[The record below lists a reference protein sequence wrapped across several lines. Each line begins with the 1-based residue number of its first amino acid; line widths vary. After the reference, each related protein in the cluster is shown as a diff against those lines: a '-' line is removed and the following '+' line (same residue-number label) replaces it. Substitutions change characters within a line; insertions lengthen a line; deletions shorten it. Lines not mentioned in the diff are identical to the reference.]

1 MSKLRGFRPSDEE
14 LVNYYLRHKINGKDD
29 KVKVI
34 REIDVCKWEPWD
46 LPGLSIIKN
55 EDPEWFFFC
64 PLDRKYP
71 HGSRQ
76 NRATDA
82 GYWKATGKDRKIK
95 SGHRL
100 IGMKK
105 TLVFY
110 TGRAPKGK
118 RTNWVVHEYR
128 ATEEELDGTKP
139 GQSAFV
145 LCRLFKKQD
154 ESIESP
160 NCDEAEATVSS
171 PTTAQSSPEVTQSD
185 QPLTEASPAN
195 TTTSEVVAPVEFPS
209 CSVGV
214 SEGGDQT
221 ADLPASEEELQ
232 LEEALNWLFDSPP
245 QALDYELFP
254 PVHEQVQEAVGSS
267 SMFNHGIND
276 LSSSNRGL
284 QSHNVGNET
293 DDYTSEFIDSILKQ
307 PDELLYEVPGF
318 QNNSSFPSESL
329 FRGSLL
335 RVVEDNGS
343 YSGSDVDMEPIR
355 IEQGFQG
362 AVFPEGNIDEKPSST
377 LLYDSNVHQQP
388 IYLGSLQN
396 GSYALQSVASISATD
411 QLNTLNKPSNS
422 TNEVGGSDTNW
433 NGIRTRVHNPQ
444 NRQFGRNFNRQGD
457 APRRLRLQC
466 KLQVQPIQFST
477 KSEDLNSG
485 EGELEYEC
493 IVTKEIKVSETN
505 AMDEDSYTNA
515 MDEQLKPTLVKV
527 SETIKFSEELIP
539 NNGTALKNNRSML
552 SKVSFMFSKASSACD
567 SIWSITMFRAAVLAV
582 LFAVLSTF
590 DRQTYRE
597 HLLSSSQRDKDWL
610 ITIRRQI
617 HENPELRFEEH
628 NTSALIRSELDK
640 LAISYTYPLAKTGI
654 VAQIGSGSPPVV
666 ALRADMDALPLQELV
681 EWEHKS
687 KVDGKMHGCGHDAH
701 TTMLLGAAKLLNER
715 KHLLKGTV
723 RLLFQPAE
731 EGGAGASHMIKDGAL
746 GDAEAIFGM
755 HVNYKIPTGTIA
767 SLSGPV
773 FAAASRFHVKIEGK
787 GGHAAVPHNAVD
799 PLLAASF
806 AILALQQLI
815 SRELDP
821 LQSQVLSITY
831 VRGGTTL
838 NVIPPY
844 FEFGGTLRSLT
855 TESLHQLQRRLKE
868 VVEGQAA
875 VHRCHAH
882 VDMYEKEDVPLY
894 PATVNDEKLNLH
906 VERVSRLLFN
916 PENFKM
922 GQKVMAA
929 EDFSFYQEVI
939 PGVMLDI
946 GIRNENVGAI
956 HSLHSPYFFLD
967 EDVLSIGASLHTAL
981 AEIYL
986 NEHQQSAA
994 HKVNK
999 LAFLISEK

>member
-1 MSKLRGFRPSDEE
+1 MGTFLYLILFQILLSL
-14 LVNYYLRHKINGKDD
+14 LV
-29 KVKVI
+29 
-34 REIDVCKWEPWD
+34 C
-46 LPGLSIIKN
+46 
-55 EDPEWFFFC
+55 
-64 PLDRKYP
+64 
-71 HGSRQ
+71 
-76 NRATDA
+76 
-82 GYWKATGKDRKIK
+82 
-95 SGHRL
+95 
-100 IGMKK
+100 
-105 TLVFY
+105 
-110 TGRAPKGK
+110 
-118 RTNWVVHEYR
+118 
-128 ATEEELDGTKP
+128 
-139 GQSAFV
+139 
-145 LCRLFKKQD
+145 
-154 ESIESP
+154 
-160 NCDEAEATVSS
+160 
-171 PTTAQSSPEVTQSD
+171 
-185 QPLTEASPAN
+185 
-195 TTTSEVVAPVEFPS
+195 
-209 CSVGV
+209 
-214 SEGGDQT
+214 
-221 ADLPASEEELQ
+221 
-232 LEEALNWLFDSPP
+232 FDSS
-245 QALDYELFP
+245 Q
-254 PVHEQVQEAVGSS
+254 
-267 SMFNHGIND
+267 
-276 LSSSNRGL
+276 
-284 QSHNVGNET
+284 
-293 DDYTSEFIDSILKQ
+293 
-307 PDELLYEVPGF
+307 
-318 QNNSSFPSESL
+318 
-329 FRGSLL
+329 
-335 RVVEDNGS
+335 
-343 YSGSDVDMEPIR
+343 
-355 IEQGFQG
+355 
-362 AVFPEGNIDEKPSST
+362 
-377 LLYDSNVHQQP
+377 
-388 IYLGSLQN
+388 
-396 GSYALQSVASISATD
+396 
-411 QLNTLNKPSNS
+411 
-422 TNEVGGSDTNW
+422 
-433 NGIRTRVHNPQ
+433 
-444 NRQFGRNFNRQGD
+444 
-457 APRRLRLQC
+457 
-466 KLQVQPIQFST
+466 
-477 KSEDLNSG
+477 
-485 EGELEYEC
+485 
-493 IVTKEIKVSETN
+493 
-505 AMDEDSYTNA
+505 
-515 MDEQLKPTLVKV
+515 
-527 SETIKFSEELIP
+527 
-539 NNGTALKNNRSML
+539 
-552 SKVSFMFSKASSACD
+552 
-567 SIWSITMFRAAVLAV
+567 
-582 LFAVLSTF
+582 STF
-590 DRQTYRE
+590 DRETYRE
-597 HLLSSSQRDKDWL
+597 HLLSSSQRDKEWL
-610 ITIRRQI
+610 ITITRQI

-701 TTMLLGAAKLLNER
+701 TTMLLGAANLLNER

-787 GGHAAVPHNAVD
+787 GGHAAVHHNAVD

-994 HKVNK
+994 Q
-999 LAFLISEK
+999 